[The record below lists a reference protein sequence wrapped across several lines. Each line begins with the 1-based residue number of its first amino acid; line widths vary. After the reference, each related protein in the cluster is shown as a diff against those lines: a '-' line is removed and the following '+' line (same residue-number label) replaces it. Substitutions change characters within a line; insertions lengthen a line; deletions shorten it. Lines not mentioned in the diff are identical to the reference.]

1 MCRITRCEHRITR
14 CSQSICIHELICLIL
29 QDANTVSQDAYTTVS
44 TCMYVND
51 IQPIHTYTLSM
62 PIHTHTLSSSYDFQN
77 DKSTVLV
84 PNKSQDLNFGGLQAT
99 KKKKAMH
106 THTHTHT
113 HTKHTFSALAVGE
126 EYSVAQHL
134 LVCVWACPASMRV
147 RMRVRA
153 RARERERARARLSHI
168 PHRDTNPHTTH
179 THTHTQDPYHPRAHK
194 HTG

>member
-1 MCRITRCEHRITR
+1 MFAWMCRITRCEHRITR

-84 PNKSQDLNFGGLQAT
+84 PNKSQDLNFGGLQ
-99 KKKKAMH
+99 KKKSYAH

-113 HTKHTFSALAVGE
+113 QNTRSPRLQLVKNTRSHSICWCVCGRARQACV
-126 EYSVAQHL
+126 Y
-134 LVCVWACPASMRV
+134 VCV
-147 RMRVRA
+147 
-153 RARERERARARLSHI
+153 
-168 PHRDTNPHTTH
+168 
-179 THTHTQDPYHPRAHK
+179 
-194 HTG
+194 